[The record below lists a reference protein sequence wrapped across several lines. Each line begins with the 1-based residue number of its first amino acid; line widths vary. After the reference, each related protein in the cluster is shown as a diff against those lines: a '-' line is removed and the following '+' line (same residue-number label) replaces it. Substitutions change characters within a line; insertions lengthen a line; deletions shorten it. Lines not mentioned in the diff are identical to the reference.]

1 MALTKGSGPFGER
14 PAGVFN
20 FERKGPAHVLYFE
33 DSPRRVRVEFG
44 GETLADS
51 RRVKLLHET
60 GLLPVYYF
68 PDEDIRADWLE
79 PTEHR
84 TRCPFKGEARYW
96 SVRTAKRVAE
106 NAVWGYPEPLE
117 HAPPIAGYR
126 AFYWDRMDA
135 WYEEDERVFGHPRD
149 PYHRIDVLDTH
160 RRVRVVVGGEVV
172 AETERPRVLFESG
185 LPPRFYVPV
194 ADVRER
200 FLEPSDTTT
209 RCAYKGL
216 ATYRSVLVGETRVKD
231 ALWSYAEPAP
241 EAARIAGYVCFYSEK
256 VDVDVDDEKLPRA

>member
-44 GETLADS
+44 GETVADS
-51 RRVKLLHET
+51 RCVKLLHET

-68 PDEDIRADWLE
+68 PEDDVRTELLE
-79 PTEHR
+79 LTDHA
-84 TRCPFKGEARYW
+84 THCPFKGQARYW
-96 SVRTAKRVAE
+96 TLRTPQHTAE

-117 HAPPIAGYR
+117 HAPPIAGHC
-126 AFYWDRMDA
+126 AFYWDKMDA

-149 PYHRIDVLDTH
+149 PYHRIDVLDAR
-160 RRVRVVVGGEVV
+160 RRVRVTVGGEIV
-172 AETERPRVLFESG
+172 AETERPRVLFESS
-185 LPPRFYVPV
+185 LPPRFYIPA
-194 ADVRER
+194 ADVRAR

-216 ATYRSVLVGETRVKD
+216 ATYRSVRAGATVVRD
-231 ALWSYAEPAP
+231 AAWTYAEPAP
-241 EAARIAGYVCFYSEK
+241 EAARIAGYLCFYSEK
-256 VDVDVDDEKLPRA
+256 IDVEVDGETLPRG